1 MSTGPDISRIAR
13 LIGDPARANMISA
26 LMSGQ
31 ALAAGEL
38 ARIGGVSAATASSH
52 LAQLLDSGLLA
63 AEKQGRHRYYRIAD
77 SEIAEVIE
85 SLASLAERAGHTRF
99 QPGPKDP
106 QLRRARICYDHLAG
120 EMGVELYDAM
130 FAAGAFS
137 TSPEGIGLSGQGRA
151 LLTELGIDLEAAAQ
165 TRRPACRTCLDWS
178 VRRHHLAGWAGAALL
193 ERFQTLG
200 WMARID
206 GERTLR
212 ISLAGQREWPRLIS
226 RLSEADETSPPAR
239 PADCTS
245 ERFTPGDAKA
255 PGRE

>member
-1 MSTGPDISRIAR
+1 
-13 LIGDPARANMISA
+13 MISA

-52 LAQLLDSGLLA
+52 LAQLVESGLLE

-77 SEIAEVIE
+77 SEIAAVIE
-85 SLASLAERAGHTRF
+85 SLAGLAERAGHRRF

-106 QLRRARICYDHLAG
+106 QLRRARVCYDHLAG
-120 EMGVELYDAM
+120 EMGVDLYDAM

-137 TSPEGIGLSGQGRA
+137 TSPEGIGLSARGQA
-151 LLTELGIDLEAAAQ
+151 LLTGLGIDLEAVAQ

-193 ERFQTLG
+193 ERFQALG

-212 ISLAGQREWPRLIS
+212 ISLAGEREWPRLIS
-226 RLSEADETSPPAR
+226 QLTAADETGPPAR
-239 PADCTS
+239 PAGCTS
-245 ERFTPGDAKA
+245 GSVTPC
-255 PGRE
+255 R